1 MQHLPQSVTLNDIC
15 ITQQLSAR
23 SPRSPNWQAEASAM
37 QSLARLLAAGEPT
50 TLQSLVEIA
59 AQLCQAPS
67 AGICLLETTDDR
79 TEVFRWAVVTGNLG
93 LDADRTVPRNF
104 SPDGVC
110 LDRAA
115 PQLFSHPDRHFTYL
129 QEFNAPIVECL
140 VLPLMA
146 GSQALGTIWI
156 VSHDENRHFDSED
169 LRAIATLADF
179 ATVALQQQGQQLPV
193 QNVRSQLEAIDR
205 QRIAEERERSQEALR
220 ESQARLQSIANLV
233 PDLLWDSEPDG
244 STNWYN
250 FLFLEV
256 NPAFVKQTGM
266 EYPVGR
272 KATELL
278 GTPNPWAQVYGRV
291 AETGEPIRFEE
302 GEAALG
308 RVFDLYVFRFG
319 GEGSRRVAVLF
330 TDITDRKQREE
341 QQAFLLQFSDTLRT
355 EPNADAVANRAI
367 QMLIEQLQ
375 LDRSYITS
383 YYLADNRADL
393 NYQIGNDSVP
403 PLPDR
408 FFLSDFP
415 EALEATFE
423 GTLAIEDD
431 WERQGLSEAE
441 KRNSRNLG
449 MRAMVAATLR
459 KGENKPLWSMVAI
472 SSRPR
477 RWTSA
482 EIALVEEVAERT
494 WAAVESAKAEQRLRE
509 SEAKYRSLFESI
521 DEGYLLSEVIFDEKR
536 RAD

>member
-115 PQLFSHPDRHFTYL
+115 PQLFSRPDRHFTYL

-179 ATVALQQQGQQLPV
+179 AAVALQQQGQQLPA

-233 PDLLWDSEPDG
+233 PDLLWESEPDG

-250 FLFLEV
+250 
-256 NPAFVKQTGM
+256 QRWM
-266 EYPVGR
+266 EY
-272 KATELL
+272 
-278 GTPNPWAQVYGRV
+278 
-291 AETGEPIRFEE
+291 TGQTFEQAI
-302 GEAALG
+302 GWGWIDAIHPDD
-308 RVFDLYVFRFG
+308 R
-319 GEGSRRVAVLF
+319 EGSARRYREAV
-330 TDITDRKQREE
+330 E
-341 QQAFLLQFSDTLRT
+341 QGMLLQQEHRIRRHDGEYRWFVV
-355 EPNADAVANRAI
+355 NA
-367 QMLIEQLQ
+367 
-375 LDRSYITS
+375 
-383 YYLADNRADL
+383 
-393 NYQIGNDSVP
+393 
-403 PLPDR
+403 
-408 FFLSDFP
+408 FP
-415 EALEATFE
+415 VE
-423 GTLAIEDD
+423 G
-431 WERQGLSEAE
+431 
-441 KRNSRNLG
+441 
-449 MRAMVAATLR
+449 
-459 KGENKPLWSMVAI
+459 
-472 SSRPR
+472 
-477 RWTSA
+477 
-482 EIALVEEVAERT
+482 
-494 WAAVESAKAEQRLRE
+494 
-509 SEAKYRSLFESI
+509 
-521 DEGYLLSEVIFDEKR
+521 
-536 RAD
+536 